1 MNRAQT
7 GRHIWNTITECCQA
21 ETRRRNS
28 ISDSREFEKLPLAP
42 SLLR

>member
-21 ETRRRNS
+21 ETLRRNS

-42 SLLR
+42 SLLS